1 MTKPNEVAEALRL
14 AELYQLAI
22 LDTQPED
29 GLRQWLIWVCLLSIA
44 QVALFHL

>member
-22 LDTQPED
+22 LDTQPEEGFEAVVD
-29 GLRQWLIWVCLLSIA
+29 LGVSAFNC
-44 QVALFHL
+44 